1 MKNAKIIGLIVSLIP
16 LLVFVLMPEIEGLSR
31 AGAASLCVLITVILL
46 LLTEALPIPISCVL
60 GMTLLIIFKA
70 VPAPGG
76 AFTGFTNPIVWFVF
90 VSFGISYSISST
102 NLSKRMLMV
111 LMRTFGKNV
120 KTIILAIMLCTG
132 VLSSIMSNVAAVMI
146 FIAVAMTFLEIYD
159 DEQDKRR
166 AGRTLMIAL
175 PIASM
180 LGGMITPAG
189 SSLNLLCL
197 SWLEQITGL
206 RVQFVQWMAMGI
218 PLFVVLLPLAWLIV
232 IKINK
237 PVDLPQE
244 KIQAFIL
251 KNKIDEP
258 FSFKEKYVLVVILG
272 MFVCWVI
279 GSWIP
284 VFNVTVVAAVGVA
297 LMFLP
302 RIEIMTWNDLNR
314 EVSWPAIILLGS
326 IISVGNVLVQTEA
339 STWFVSLILPTSLSL
354 PAIVVVFIVA
364 ILIFLL
370 LIIIPVAPAL
380 ISVLAVP
387 LVGLA
392 AAAGFSPVLLIMTMG
407 LTVCNCFLLPF
418 DTVPL
423 ITYMKGYFTKPQLA
437 KTAVWVQLINAALV
451 AIWLPVIVN
460 VLGL

>member
-1 MKNAKIIGLIVSLIP
+1 MKKPKLAGLIIALIP
-16 LLVFVLMPEIEGLSR
+16 LVAFAFIPETEGLSR

-70 VPAPGG
+70 VEAPAG

-102 NLSKRMLMV
+102 NLSKRMLTM
-111 LMRTFGKNV
+111 LMKSFGKNV
-120 KTIILAIMLCTG
+120 NTIVLAIMLCTG
-132 VLSSIMSNVAAVMI
+132 ILSSIMSNVAAVMI
-146 FIAVAMTFLEIYD
+146 FIAVAMNFLEIYD
-159 DEQDKRR
+159 DEADRRR
-166 AGRTLMIAL
+166 AGKTLMIAL

-206 RVQFVQWMAMGI
+206 KVQFVQWMAMGI

-237 PVDLPQE
+237 PVPLPQE
-244 KIQAFIL
+244 KILAFIQ
-251 KNKIDEP
+251 KNKIEEK
-258 FSFKEKYVLVVILG
+258 FSFKEKYVLIVILG
-272 MFVCWVI
+272 MFVCWVL

-284 VFNVTVVAAVGVA
+284 AFNVTVVAAVGVA

-302 RIEIMTWNDLNR
+302 GVEIMKWDDLNR

-326 IISVGNVLVQTEA
+326 IISVGNVLVGTGA
-339 STWFVSLILPTSLSL
+339 STWFVSQILPTSLSL

-364 ILIFLL
+364 IIIFLL

-437 KTAVWVQLINAALV
+437 KTAVWVQLLNAGLV
-451 AIWLPVIVN
+451 AVWLPVIVSG
-460 VLGL
+460 LGL